1 MNGFF
6 TLAQFALVKV
16 RRTRIDQLAEDGV
29 RTARATQQVL
39 KQLDAYLGATQVG
52 NTVTAIALG
61 WIGEPAVAR
70 LFDPLIVAL
79 GLEGFLVS
87 FTVAAIIAF
96 ILLTALQ
103 IVFGELAPKSLAL
116 ARPEGAALI
125 VSPIMLVFFRVTRP
139 FVVFLNGTANQVVR
153 LLGIKPADREEG
165 HTDDELRMI
174 VAASALGGHLDEME
188 RTIVENAL
196 FFGERRVRE
205 LMVPRPD
212 VDILDLDDPV
222 EQNLDVIR
230 ATKHT
235 RYPVCRGGSDNI
247 TGYIHT
253 KDLSVPGSAGER
265 PDLNAIRR
273 EVPVFPESAS
283 AQHALREFQRTRQHL
298 GVVVDEFGNMAGI
311 ITLEDLVE
319 DLIGEI
325 QDEFDND
332 ERGPLERL
340 PDGTLSVEGAFNLE
354 DLEDALG
361 FELPESVA
369 ATTLG
374 GYVFAVIGERPSV
387 GDTTRIGPYQATVSE
402 LDGLR
407 ITRVS
412 LQRSEGAARPARR
425 A

>member
-16 RRTRIDQLAEDGV
+16 RRSRIDHLAEDGV
-29 RTARATQQVL
+29 RTARATQHVL
-39 KQLDAYLGATQVG
+39 KHLDAYLGATQVG

-70 LFDPLIVAL
+70 LFDPLIVAV
-79 GLEGFLVS
+79 GLEGFPVS

-103 IVFGELAPKSLAL
+103 IVFGELAPKSLGL
-116 ARPEGAALI
+116 ARPEAASLV
-125 VSPIMLVFFRVTRP
+125 VSPIMIVFFRVTRP

-153 LLGIKPADREEG
+153 LLGIKPADGEEG

-174 VAASALGGHLDEME
+174 VAASALRGHLDEME

-196 FFGERRVRE
+196 FFGERRVRD

-222 EQNLDVIR
+222 EQNLDLIR

-235 RYPVCRGGSDNI
+235 RYPVCRGGFDNI

-253 KDLSVPGSAGER
+253 KDLSAPDSGGTR

-273 EVPVFPESAS
+273 EVLVFPESAS
-283 AQHALREFQRTRQHL
+283 AEHALREFQRMRQHL

-325 QDEFDND
+325 QDEFDHD
-332 ERGPLERL
+332 ERAPLERL

-361 FELPESVA
+361 FDLPASVA
-369 ATTLG
+369 ATTVG

-402 LDGLR
+402 VDGLR

-412 LQRSEGAARPARR
+412 LQRSEGAARPAPR

>member
-16 RRTRIDQLAEDGV
+16 RRTRVDQLASEGR

-70 LFDPLIVAL
+70 LFDPLIVAV
-79 GLEGFLVS
+79 GLEGFPVS
-87 FTVAAIIAF
+87 FTVATIIAF

-103 IVFGELAPKSLAL
+103 IVFGELAPKSLGL
-116 ARPEGAALI
+116 ARPEGASLI
-125 VSPIMLVFFRVTRP
+125 VSPIMIVFFTLTRP

-153 LLGIKPADREEG
+153 LLGIKPADGDEG

-174 VAASALGGHLDEME
+174 VAASALGGHLDEVE

-196 FFGERRVRE
+196 FFGERRVRD

-212 VDILDLDDPV
+212 VDILDLDDPA
-222 EQNLDVIR
+222 EHNLDVIR

-247 TGYIHT
+247 TGYLHT
-253 KDLSVPGSAGER
+253 KDLSVPSSGGGRS
-265 PDLNAIRR
+265 DLNEIRR
-273 EVPVFPESAS
+273 EVLVFPESAS
-283 AQHALREFQRTRQHL
+283 AEHALREFRRTRQHL

-325 QDEFDND
+325 QDEFDLD
-332 ERGPLERL
+332 ERAPLERL
-340 PDGTLSVEGAFNLE
+340 PDGTISVEGAFNLE
-354 DLEDALG
+354 DLQDILG
-361 FELPESVA
+361 FELPKSVA
-369 ATTLG
+369 STTLG

-402 LDGLR
+402 VDGLR

-412 LQRSEGAARPARR
+412 LERSEGAARPAPR